1 MRVYTVPLVA
11 LAVTNDADQD
21 IFEIVMGAGVVGHL
35 LSYMLE
41 SALTTDERL
50 NWRLLRRTTTG
61 SGGTGCTEVP
71 VDAGDAAGESGNG
84 GKGVQTVCGD
94 TDSEQDREC
103 FRQARQKL
111 AFKAE
116 PCGGECRLPGQRQHG
131 DVRVMIERVI
141 GAQAPVLPLPG
152 FSRIEAVEN

>member
-11 LAVTNDADQD
+11 LAVTTDADQD

-71 VDAGDAAGESGNG
+71 VDAGDAAATAAVSQL
-84 GKGVQTVCGD
+84 VT
-94 TDSEQDREC
+94 T
-103 FRQARQKL
+103 
-111 AFKAE
+111 
-116 PCGGECRLPGQRQHG
+116 PGTA
-131 DVRVMIERVI
+131 
-141 GAQAPVLPLPG
+141 GAVLDAGCWSTLTPRHMLEIPE
-152 FSRIEAVEN
+152 SRIKIPPGGRLGFNLQTAVGATRSFSGFVKWAEEG